1 MDKAEVGEA
10 IATARGCSNRN
21 EHGVR
26 IGDRAGKFCREF
38 QPAGAAIGGDH
49 VAQARLIDR
58 HFAARQSGDLRLV
71 LVDANHFV
79 AEVGK

>member
-1 MDKAEVGEA
+1 MDKTEVGEA

-21 EHGVR
+21 EYGVR
-26 IGDRAGKFCREF
+26 IGDRAGKFCREL

-49 VAQARLIDR
+49 VAQARHR
-58 HFAARQSGDLRLV
+58 SAFRRASRRRSRLV